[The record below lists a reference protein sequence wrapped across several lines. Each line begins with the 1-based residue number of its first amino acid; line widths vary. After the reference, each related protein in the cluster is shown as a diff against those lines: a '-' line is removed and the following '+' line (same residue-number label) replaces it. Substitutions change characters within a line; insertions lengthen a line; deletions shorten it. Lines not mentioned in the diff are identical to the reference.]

1 MASGALLIEDTS
13 TSGTFFESRP
23 YELRTLVTAPETKTD
38 EGVITAERLELIARR
53 IQRALNWRETEGAHR
68 LIQDLDSAGA
78 MIAAFRMLA
87 APQTPERIDLIER
100 VLSIHASVEDVAV
113 QLSGAAAATNPVL
126 RMGLCGAL
134 AAQVI
139 AGNAEKADS
148 TRWTFDALMS
158 LVEDRDVGVR
168 VAAVE
173 ALDRIAGRLPA
184 ALDLLRRVAESDDND
199 TVRGEARE
207 ALAEYSAD
215 G

>member
-1 MASGALLIEDTS
+1 VASGALLIEDTS